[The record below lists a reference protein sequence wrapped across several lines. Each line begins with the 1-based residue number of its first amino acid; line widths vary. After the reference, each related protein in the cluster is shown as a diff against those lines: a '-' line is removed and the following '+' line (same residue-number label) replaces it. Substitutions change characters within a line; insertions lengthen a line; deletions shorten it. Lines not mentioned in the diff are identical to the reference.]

1 MDYDADRTRGSDQ
14 QGQPAP
20 GSNQWGGTDDA
31 QPTAARPA
39 QPTQA
44 GAAGQASST
53 AWYDAQRARQEV
65 GQAQQ
70 GGWQQT
76 YAQQQAGGQQG
87 SYQQPGQT
95 WQQTYA
101 QQTAPT
107 PPAPP
112 APPEHG
118 GKHGER
124 VHGHGFGPGKGVL
137 FGILGGIIGTAILT
151 GCLYAAGIIGPSKTT
166 STSSSGSSGSAIT
179 ITTSDEDTSTATAVA
194 AKATASV
201 VSVYC
206 TYSNGSGIG
215 SGVIL
220 DTDGDIITNYH
231 VIDGATAISVT
242 IDGNSYEATVVG
254 SDSSS
259 DLAVIKAELN
269 GDSVTP
275 IEVGDSS
282 DLSVGDWVMTIGSP
296 FGLEQSVSQ
305 GIVSALYRN
314 ELMESTSGNTIYCNL
329 IQVDAAINP
338 GNSGGALVNSEGK
351 LVGICTLYSSSTESF
366 AGIGFAIPGNYAVE
380 IANKII
386 SGETVTHAYIGLSMQ
401 TVNAQNASSNLL
413 SVNQGAYVAEVL
425 SGSPAESAGIEAG
438 DIIIAIDGEE
448 ITSADGMILAVR
460 SHETGDTVTVTVMRG
475 DEKKDFTVTLGS
487 DEALQTTSA
496 DTNTENT
503 DSGTDSGTN
512 SDVEQELEQ
521 WYEKMQEQQ
530 NSTNGGTST
539 SNPFGGQ
546 GSSGTTTTNSGTTNS
561 TNGYSVTSSSAGWK
575 A

>member
-282 DLSVGDWVMTIGSP
+282 DPPSATGS
-296 FGLEQSVSQ
+296 
-305 GIVSALYRN
+305 
-314 ELMESTSGNTIYCNL
+314 
-329 IQVDAAINP
+329 
-338 GNSGGALVNSEGK
+338 
-351 LVGICTLYSSSTESF
+351 
-366 AGIGFAIPGNYAVE
+366 
-380 IANKII
+380 
-386 SGETVTHAYIGLSMQ
+386 
-401 TVNAQNASSNLL
+401 
-413 SVNQGAYVAEVL
+413 
-425 SGSPAESAGIEAG
+425 
-438 DIIIAIDGEE
+438 
-448 ITSADGMILAVR
+448 
-460 SHETGDTVTVTVMRG
+460 
-475 DEKKDFTVTLGS
+475 
-487 DEALQTTSA
+487 
-496 DTNTENT
+496 
-503 DSGTDSGTN
+503 
-512 SDVEQELEQ
+512 
-521 WYEKMQEQQ
+521 
-530 NSTNGGTST
+530 
-539 SNPFGGQ
+539 
-546 GSSGTTTTNSGTTNS
+546 
-561 TNGYSVTSSSAGWK
+561 
-575 A
+575 